1 MNTDFSFDGRLI
13 GPRALGTMTLGT
25 AWEAVGTAM
34 YVAGANLFAAFVD
47 LEIHDSNNPR
57 FRLRPSLTAGGSAYA
72 LGLPDEAASVVYV
85 EDEYIELSTDGDQK
99 VVLAWELGGVVPYV
113 TLQAC
118 VGTLGGTAAYVAGV
132 NILSA
137 L

>member
-25 AWEAVGTAM
+25 AWAAVGSAM

-47 LEIHDSNNPR
+47 LEINSSNNPR
-57 FRLRPSLTAGGSAYA
+57 FRVRPSLTAAGSAYF
-72 LGLPDEAASVVYV
+72 LGLPDEAPTVVYI
-85 EDEYIELSTDGDQK
+85 EDEYIELTTDGDQK
-99 VVLAWELGGVVPYV
+99 IVLAWDLGGVVPYV

-118 VGTLGGTAAYVAGV
+118 VGTLGGTAAYVNGID
-132 NILSA
+132 ILSA